1 MDEMNIISKFTTAI
15 VSKVAK
21 VVIKKK
27 LGVDI
32 HIWLKEM
39 KITVND
45 GNTHA
50 HLDVVLI
57 KWIEPVTRALSFL
70 LRYIYKSFNERS
82 VKL

>member
-27 LGVDI
+27 LGVDMD
-32 HIWLKEM
+32 IWLKEM

-50 HLDVVLI
+50 HLDIDVELS
-57 KWIEPVTRALSFL
+57 KDEPKKL
-70 LRYIYKSFNERS
+70 LKESGFD
-82 VKL
+82 

>member
-27 LGVDI
+27 LGVDMD
-32 HIWLKEM
+32 IWLKEM

-50 HLDVVLI
+50 HLDIDV
-57 KWIEPVTRALSFL
+57 ELSKDELKKL
-70 LRYIYKSFNERS
+70 LKESGFD
-82 VKL
+82 

>member
-27 LGVDI
+27 LGIDMD
-32 HIWLKEM
+32 IWLKEM

-50 HLDVVLI
+50 HLDIDV
-57 KWIEPVTRALSFL
+57 ELSKDELKKL
-70 LRYIYKSFNERS
+70 LKESGFD
-82 VKL
+82 

>member
-1 MDEMNIISKFTTAI
+1 MDKMNIISKFTTAI

-27 LGVDI
+27 LGVDMD
-32 HIWLKEM
+32 IWLKEM

-50 HLDVVLI
+50 HLDIDV
-57 KWIEPVTRALSFL
+57 ELSKDELKKL
-70 LRYIYKSFNERS
+70 LKESGFD
-82 VKL
+82 

>member
-1 MDEMNIISKFTTAI
+1 MNIISKFTTAI

-27 LGVDI
+27 LGVDMD
-32 HIWLKEM
+32 IWLKEM

-50 HLDVVLI
+50 HLDIDV
-57 KWIEPVTRALSFL
+57 ELSKDELKKL
-70 LRYIYKSFNERS
+70 LKESGFD
-82 VKL
+82 

>member
-27 LGVDI
+27 LGVDMD
-32 HIWLKEM
+32 IWLKEM

-50 HLDVVLI
+50 HLDIDV
-57 KWIEPVTRALSFL
+57 ELSKEKNKKL
-70 LRYIYKSFNERS
+70 LKESGFD
-82 VKL
+82 

>member
-27 LGVDI
+27 LGVNMD
-32 HIWLKEM
+32 IWLKEM

-50 HLDVVLI
+50 HLDIDV
-57 KWIEPVTRALSFL
+57 ELSKDELKKL
-70 LRYIYKSFNERS
+70 LKESGFD
-82 VKL
+82 

>member
-27 LGVDI
+27 LGVDMD
-32 HIWLKEM
+32 IWLKEM

-50 HLDVVLI
+50 HLDIDV
-57 KWIEPVTRALSFL
+57 ELSKDELKKILKGSGFD
-70 LRYIYKSFNERS
+70 
-82 VKL
+82 

>member
-27 LGVDI
+27 LGVDMD
-32 HIWLKEM
+32 IWLKEM

-50 HLDVVLI
+50 HLDI
-57 KWIEPVTRALSFL
+57 D
-70 LRYIYKSFNERS
+70 
-82 VKL
+82 VKLSKNELKKLLKESGFD

>member
-27 LGVDI
+27 LGVDMD
-32 HIWLKEM
+32 IWLKEM

-50 HLDVVLI
+50 HLDIDV
-57 KWIEPVTRALSFL
+57 ELSKEENKKL
-70 LRYIYKSFNERS
+70 LKESGFD
-82 VKL
+82 

>member
-27 LGVDI
+27 LGVDMD
-32 HIWLKEM
+32 IWLKEM

-50 HLDVVLI
+50 HLDIDV
-57 KWIEPVTRALSFL
+57 ELSKEELKKILKGSGFD
-70 LRYIYKSFNERS
+70 
-82 VKL
+82 

>member
-27 LGVDI
+27 LGVDMD
-32 HIWLKEM
+32 IWLKDM

-50 HLDVVLI
+50 HLDIDV
-57 KWIEPVTRALSFL
+57 ELSKDELKKL
-70 LRYIYKSFNERS
+70 LKESGFD
-82 VKL
+82 